1 MNQSQEEIF
10 NHISQELVDI
20 GLHVKY
26 LYGIFIDRPKER
38 KREVL
43 DKASPI
49 FFNLAFHLFYNHI
62 LMSLS
67 KLIDPPRQGGN
78 ENLSI
83 KNLIEKLQP
92 LPSSISSDVDAMMS
106 QIEQALGNSIKQH
119 RNKRIAHNDLKTK
132 LQAGQLPRATEKDLY
147 LSIEGFEKLMN
158 ILSKHYFNFER
169 DYDSNVSYNNTPSVL
184 IEIIRRGLEKD

>member
-10 NHISQELVDI
+10 NHIAEELVDV

-26 LYGIFIDRPKER
+26 LYGIFIDSPEER

-43 DKASPI
+43 YKASPI
-49 FFNLAFHLFYNHI
+49 FFSLAFHLFYNHI

-83 KNLIEKLQP
+83 KNLIEKLRP
-92 LPSSISSDVDAMMS
+92 LPSSISSDVDAMII
-106 QIEQALGNSIKQH
+106 QIEQALGNAIKQH
-119 RNKRIAHNDLKTK
+119 RNKRIAHNDLKAK
-132 LQAGQLPRATEKDLY
+132 LQPGQLLRVTEEDLC
-147 LSIEGFEKLMN
+147 LSIEYFERLMN

-169 DYDSNVSYNNTPSVL
+169 DYEATVPHNNAPLVL
-184 IEIIRRGLEKD
+184 IDIIRRGLEKS

>member
-1 MNQSQEEIF
+1 MNPSQEEIF
-10 NHISQELVDI
+10 NHIAKELVNI

-26 LYGIFIDRPKER
+26 LYGIFIDSPEEH

-43 DKASPI
+43 DTASPM
-49 FFNLAFHLFYNHI
+49 FFYLTFHLFYNHV

-67 KLIDPPRQGGN
+67 KLMDPPKQGRN

-106 QIEQALGNSIKQH
+106 QIEQALGNAKQH
-119 RNKRIAHNDLKTK
+119 RNKRIAHNDLVAN
-132 LQAGQLPRATEKDLY
+132 LQPGQLPRVTEKDLH
-147 LSIEGFEKLMN
+147 LALEGFENLMN
-158 ILSKHYFNFER
+158 ILSKYYFNYER
-169 DYDSNVSYNNTPSVL
+169 DYDSNVSCNNTPSIL
-184 IEIIRRGLEKD
+184 IEIIRRGLEKA